1 MSGEGKTSS
10 QLYGFPV
17 TEEKFEEKLNEA
29 QEENDKLISYYTGET
44 LTNLVT
50 SQEDKAEL
58 ERMLEHLYLND
69 DGDNEIAEIISQ
81 EATAVFEGDKT
92 VQEGATLIQNRVSI
106 YMNE

>member
-17 TEEKFEEKLNEA
+17 TEEKFEKKLDEA

-44 LTNLVT
+44 LTDLVP

-92 VQEGATLIQNRVSI
+92 VSEGAALIQNRVNI